1 MDKELKKKPN
11 AEMVDIVALNNRQT
25 IEIAS

>member
-11 AEMVDIVALNNRQT
+11 AEMVEIVALTNRQT